1 MESILKRIA
10 ELNGSFTKSER
21 ALAERIVRDADSV
34 VMKTITELA
43 GESDS
48 FSTASITRFCKK
60 IGLSGYSELRL
71 ELAKEIAKDN
81 ARRQIVSD
89 GAAVIPGLVSSVVEA
104 SASAIKDLG
113 FIMNDDVIRRA
124 VHEIVAADTITLA
137 GIGASA
143 LVAQDLRQKLLRLG
157 IRSMFDADQ
166 DVIKVIL
173 SSGSSK
179 DLLIAVSYSG
189 TTRETCDAVRL
200 AKENGMRVLAMT
212 KKGENPISAQADVCV
227 PVSENEALLREG
239 ATLSRLQMLVAV
251 DMIYRAL
258 IMDEGV
264 HYDRILDSWDAV
276 NRRMS

>member
-1 MESILKRIA
+1 MKRIS
-10 ELNGSFTKSER
+10 ELNDTFTKSER
-21 ALAERIVRDADSV
+21 ALADHIVRDADSV

-71 ELAKEIAKDN
+71 ELAKEMAKDN
-81 ARRQIVSD
+81 ARRQIVAD
-89 GAAVIPGLVSSVVEA
+89 GENLVPGLVSTVVDA
-104 SASAIKDLG
+104 SASAINDLKYVLS
-113 FIMNDDVIRRA
+113 DDVIKKA
-124 VHEIVAADTITLA
+124 VHEILSASSITLA

-157 IRSMFDADQ
+157 IRSLFDADQ
-166 DVIKVIL
+166 DVVKVTL
-173 SSGSSK
+173 SSGRSK
-179 DLLIAVSYSG
+179 DLLIAISYSG
-189 TTRETCDAVRL
+189 TTRETLDAVNI

-212 KKGENPISAQADVCV
+212 KKGDNPISEQADVTV

-258 IMDEGV
+258 IMDGGV
-264 HYDRILDSWDAV
+264 RYDLILDSWDAV
-276 NRRMS
+276 NRRIK

>member
-1 MESILKRIA
+1 MKRIS
-10 ELNGSFTKSER
+10 ELNDTFTKSER
-21 ALAERIVRDADSV
+21 ALADHIVRDADSV

-71 ELAKEIAKDN
+71 ELAKEMATDN
-81 ARRQIVSD
+81 ARRQIVAD
-89 GAAVIPGLVSSVVEA
+89 GENLVPGLVSTVVDA
-104 SASAIKDLG
+104 SASAINDLKYVLS
-113 FIMNDDVIRRA
+113 DDIIKKA
-124 VHEIVAADTITLA
+124 VHEILSASSITLA

-157 IRSMFDADQ
+157 IRSLFDADQ
-166 DVIKVIL
+166 DVVKVTL
-173 SSGSSK
+173 SSGRSK
-179 DLLIAVSYSG
+179 DLLIAISYSG
-189 TTRETCDAVRL
+189 TTRETLDAVNI

-212 KKGENPISAQADVCV
+212 KKGDNPISEQADVTV

-258 IMDEGV
+258 IMDGGV
-264 HYDRILDSWDAV
+264 RYDLILDSWDAV
-276 NRRMS
+276 NRRIK

>member
-1 MESILKRIA
+1 MKRIS
-10 ELNGSFTKSER
+10 ELNDTFTKSER
-21 ALAERIVRDADSV
+21 ALADHIVRDADSV

-71 ELAKEIAKDN
+71 ELAKEMATDN
-81 ARRQIVSD
+81 ARRQIVAD
-89 GAAVIPGLVSSVVEA
+89 GENLVPGLVSTVVDA
-104 SASAIKDLG
+104 SASAINDLKYVLS
-113 FIMNDDVIRRA
+113 DDIIKKA
-124 VHEIVAADTITLA
+124 VHEILSASSITLA

-157 IRSMFDADQ
+157 IRSLFDADQ
-166 DVIKVIL
+166 DVVKVTL
-173 SSGSSK
+173 SSGRSK
-179 DLLIAVSYSG
+179 DLLIAISYSG
-189 TTRETCDAVRL
+189 TTRETLDAVNI

-212 KKGENPISAQADVCV
+212 KKGDNPISEQADVTV

-251 DMIYRAL
+251 DMIYRAR
-258 IMDEGV
+258 IMDGGV
-264 HYDRILDSWDAV
+264 RYDLILDSWDAV
-276 NRRMS
+276 NRRIK

>member
-1 MESILKRIA
+1 MKRISV
-10 ELNGSFTKSER
+10 LNDTFTKSER
-21 ALAERIVRDADSV
+21 ALADHIVRDADSV

-71 ELAKEIAKDN
+71 ELAKEMATDN
-81 ARRQIVSD
+81 ARRQIVAD
-89 GAAVIPGLVSSVVEA
+89 GENLVPGLVSTVVDA
-104 SASAIKDLG
+104 SASAINDLKYVLS
-113 FIMNDDVIRRA
+113 DDVIKKA
-124 VHEIVAADTITLA
+124 VHEILSASSITLA

-157 IRSMFDADQ
+157 IRSLFDADQ
-166 DVIKVIL
+166 DVVKVTL
-173 SSGSSK
+173 SSGRSK
-179 DLLIAVSYSG
+179 DLLIAISYSG
-189 TTRETCDAVRL
+189 TTRETLDAVNI

-212 KKGENPISAQADVCV
+212 KKGDNPISEQADVTV

-258 IMDEGV
+258 IMDGGV
-264 HYDRILDSWDAV
+264 RYDLILDSWDAV
-276 NRRMS
+276 NRRMK

>member
-1 MESILKRIA
+1 MKRISV
-10 ELNGSFTKSER
+10 LNDTFTKSER
-21 ALAERIVRDADSV
+21 ALADHIVRDADSV

-48 FSTASITRFCKK
+48 FSTASKTRFCKK

-71 ELAKEIAKDN
+71 ELAKEMATDN
-81 ARRQIVSD
+81 ARRQIVAD
-89 GAAVIPGLVSSVVEA
+89 GENLVPGLVSTVVDA
-104 SASAIKDLG
+104 SASAINDLKYVLS
-113 FIMNDDVIRRA
+113 DDVIKKA
-124 VHEIVAADTITLA
+124 VHEILSASSITLA

-157 IRSMFDADQ
+157 IRSLFDADQ
-166 DVIKVIL
+166 DVVKVTL
-173 SSGSSK
+173 SSGRSK
-179 DLLIAVSYSG
+179 DLLIAISYSG
-189 TTRETCDAVRL
+189 TTRETLDAVNI

-212 KKGENPISAQADVCV
+212 KKGDNPISEQADVTV

-258 IMDEGV
+258 IMDGGV
-264 HYDRILDSWDAV
+264 RYDLILDSWDAV
-276 NRRMS
+276 NRRIK

>member
-1 MESILKRIA
+1 MKRIS
-10 ELNGSFTKSER
+10 ELNDTFTKSER
-21 ALAERIVRDADSV
+21 ALADHIVRDADSV

-71 ELAKEIAKDN
+71 ELAKEMATDN
-81 ARRQIVSD
+81 ARRQIVAD
-89 GAAVIPGLVSSVVEA
+89 GENLVPGLVSTVVDA
-104 SASAIKDLG
+104 SASAINDLKYVLS
-113 FIMNDDVIRRA
+113 DDVIKKA
-124 VHEIVAADTITLA
+124 VHEILSASSITLA

-157 IRSMFDADQ
+157 IRSLFDADQ
-166 DVIKVIL
+166 DVVKVTL
-173 SSGSSK
+173 SSGRSK
-179 DLLIAVSYSG
+179 DLLIAISYSG
-189 TTRETCDAVRL
+189 TTRETLDAVNI

-212 KKGENPISAQADVCV
+212 KKGDNPISEQADVTV

-258 IMDEGV
+258 IMDGGV
-264 HYDRILDSWDAV
+264 RYDLILDSWDAV
-276 NRRMS
+276 NRRIT

>member
-1 MESILKRIA
+1 MKRIS
-10 ELNGSFTKSER
+10 ELNDTFTKSER
-21 ALAERIVRDADSV
+21 ALADHIVRDADSV

-71 ELAKEIAKDN
+71 ELAKEMATDN
-81 ARRQIVSD
+81 ARRQIVAD
-89 GAAVIPGLVSSVVEA
+89 GENLVPGLVSTVVDA
-104 SASAIKDLG
+104 SASAINDLKYVLS
-113 FIMNDDVIRRA
+113 DDVIKKA
-124 VHEIVAADTITLA
+124 VYEILSASSITLA

-157 IRSMFDADQ
+157 IRSLFDADQ
-166 DVIKVIL
+166 DVVKVTL
-173 SSGSSK
+173 SSGRSK
-179 DLLIAVSYSG
+179 DLLIAISYSG
-189 TTRETCDAVRL
+189 TTRETLDAVNI

-212 KKGENPISAQADVCV
+212 KKGDNPISEQADVTV

-258 IMDEGV
+258 IMDGGV
-264 HYDRILDSWDAV
+264 RYDLILDSWDAV
-276 NRRMS
+276 NRRIK

>member
-1 MESILKRIA
+1 MDSILKRIA
-10 ELNGSFTKSER
+10 ELNGSFTRSER
-21 ALAERIVRDADSV
+21 ALADRIVRDADSV

-81 ARRQIVSD
+81 ARRQIVAD
-89 GAAVIPGLVSSVVEA
+89 GEETAPGLVSSVVDA
-104 SASAIKDLG
+104 SASAIKDLEYVLSDE
-113 FIMNDDVIRRA
+113 IIRKA
-124 VHEIVAADTITLA
+124 VHEIISAETITLA

-157 IRSMFDADQ
+157 IRSLFDADQ
-166 DVIKVIL
+166 DVVKVTL
-173 SSGSSK
+173 SSGGSN
-179 DLLIAVSYSG
+179 DLLIAISYSG
-189 TTRETCDAVRL
+189 TTRETCDAVTL
-200 AKENGMRVLAMT
+200 AKENGMRVLAIT
-212 KKGENPISAQADVCV
+212 KKGDNPISQNADVNV
-227 PVSENEALLREG
+227 PVTENEALLREG

-258 IMDEGV
+258 IMDKGV
-264 HYDRILDSWDAV
+264 HYDRILDSWDVV

>member
-1 MESILKRIA
+1 MKRIS
-10 ELNGSFTKSER
+10 ELNDTFTKSER
-21 ALAERIVRDADSV
+21 ALADHIVRDADSV

-71 ELAKEIAKDN
+71 ELAKEMATDN
-81 ARRQIVSD
+81 ARRQIVAD
-89 GAAVIPGLVSSVVEA
+89 GENLVPGLVSTVVDA
-104 SASAIKDLG
+104 SASAINDLKYVLS
-113 FIMNDDVIRRA
+113 DDIIKKA
-124 VHEIVAADTITLA
+124 VHEILSASSITLS

-157 IRSMFDADQ
+157 IRSLFDADQ
-166 DVIKVIL
+166 DVVKVTL
-173 SSGSSK
+173 SSGRSK
-179 DLLIAVSYSG
+179 DLLIAISYSG
-189 TTRETCDAVRL
+189 TTRETLDAVNI

-212 KKGENPISAQADVCV
+212 KKGDNPISEQADVTV

-258 IMDEGV
+258 IMDGGV
-264 HYDRILDSWDAV
+264 RYDLILDSWDAV
-276 NRRMS
+276 NRRIK

>member
-1 MESILKRIA
+1 MKRISV
-10 ELNGSFTKSER
+10 LNDTFTKSER
-21 ALAERIVRDADSV
+21 ALADHIVRDADSV

-71 ELAKEIAKDN
+71 ELAKEMATDN
-81 ARRQIVSD
+81 ARRQIVAD
-89 GAAVIPGLVSSVVEA
+89 GENLVPGLVSTVVDA
-104 SASAIKDLG
+104 SASAINDLKYVLS
-113 FIMNDDVIRRA
+113 DDVITKA
-124 VHEIVAADTITLA
+124 VHEILSASSITLA

-157 IRSMFDADQ
+157 IRSLFDADQ
-166 DVIKVIL
+166 DVVKVTL
-173 SSGSSK
+173 SSGRSK
-179 DLLIAVSYSG
+179 DLLIAISYSG
-189 TTRETCDAVRL
+189 TTRETLDAVNI

-212 KKGENPISAQADVCV
+212 KKGDNPISEQADVTV

-258 IMDEGV
+258 IMDGGV
-264 HYDRILDSWDAV
+264 RYDLILDSWDAV
-276 NRRMS
+276 NRRIK

>member
-1 MESILKRIA
+1 MKRISV
-10 ELNGSFTKSER
+10 LNDTFTKSER
-21 ALAERIVRDADSV
+21 ALADHIVRDADSV

-71 ELAKEIAKDN
+71 ELAKEMATDN
-81 ARRQIVSD
+81 ARRQIVAD
-89 GAAVIPGLVSSVVEA
+89 GENLVPGLVSTVVDA
-104 SASAIKDLG
+104 SASAINDLKYVLS
-113 FIMNDDVIRRA
+113 DDVIKKA
-124 VHEIVAADTITLA
+124 VHEILSASSITLA

-157 IRSMFDADQ
+157 IRSLFDADQ
-166 DVIKVIL
+166 DVVKVTL
-173 SSGSSK
+173 SSGRSK
-179 DLLIAVSYSG
+179 DLLIAISYSG
-189 TTRETCDAVRL
+189 TTRETLDAVNI

-212 KKGENPISAQADVCV
+212 KKGDNPISEQADVTV

-258 IMDEGV
+258 IMDGGV
-264 HYDRILDSWDAV
+264 RYDLILDSWDAV
-276 NRRMS
+276 NRRIK

>member
-1 MESILKRIA
+1 MKRIS
-10 ELNGSFTKSER
+10 ELNDTFTKSER
-21 ALAERIVRDADSV
+21 ALADHIVRDADSV

-60 IGLSGYSELRL
+60 IGLSEYSELRL
-71 ELAKEIAKDN
+71 ELAKEMATDN
-81 ARRQIVSD
+81 ARRQIVAD
-89 GAAVIPGLVSSVVEA
+89 GENLVPGLVSTVVDA
-104 SASAIKDLG
+104 SASAINDLKYVLS
-113 FIMNDDVIRRA
+113 DDVIKKA
-124 VHEIVAADTITLA
+124 VHEILSASSITLA

-157 IRSMFDADQ
+157 IRSLFDADQ
-166 DVIKVIL
+166 DVVKVTL
-173 SSGSSK
+173 SSGRSK
-179 DLLIAVSYSG
+179 DLLIAISYSG
-189 TTRETCDAVRL
+189 TTRETLDAVNI

-212 KKGENPISAQADVCV
+212 KKGDNPISEQADVTV

-258 IMDEGV
+258 IMDGGV
-264 HYDRILDSWDAV
+264 RYDLILDSWDAV
-276 NRRMS
+276 NRRIK

>member
-1 MESILKRIA
+1 MKRISV
-10 ELNGSFTKSER
+10 LNDTFTKSER
-21 ALAERIVRDADSV
+21 ALADHIVRDADSV

-71 ELAKEIAKDN
+71 ELAKEMATDN
-81 ARRQIVSD
+81 ARRQIVAD
-89 GAAVIPGLVSSVVEA
+89 GENLVPGLVSTVVDA
-104 SASAIKDLG
+104 SASAINGLKYVLS
-113 FIMNDDVIRRA
+113 DDVIKRA
-124 VHEIVAADTITLA
+124 VHEILSASSITLA

-157 IRSMFDADQ
+157 IRSLFDADQ
-166 DVIKVIL
+166 DVVKVTL
-173 SSGSSK
+173 SSGRSK
-179 DLLIAVSYSG
+179 DLLIAISYSG
-189 TTRETCDAVRL
+189 TTRETLDAVNI

-212 KKGENPISAQADVCV
+212 KKGDNPISEQADVTV

-258 IMDEGV
+258 IMDGGV
-264 HYDRILDSWDAV
+264 RYDLILDSWDAV
-276 NRRMS
+276 NRRIK

>member
-1 MESILKRIA
+1 MKRIS
-10 ELNGSFTKSER
+10 ELNDTFTKSER
-21 ALAERIVRDADSV
+21 ALADHIVRDADSV

-71 ELAKEIAKDN
+71 ELAKEMATDN
-81 ARRQIVSD
+81 ARRQIVAD
-89 GAAVIPGLVSSVVEA
+89 GENLVPGLVSTVVDA
-104 SASAIKDLG
+104 SASAINDLKYVLS
-113 FIMNDDVIRRA
+113 DDVIKKA
-124 VHEIVAADTITLA
+124 VHQILSASSITLA

-157 IRSMFDADQ
+157 IRSLFDADQ
-166 DVIKVIL
+166 DVVKVTL
-173 SSGSSK
+173 SSGRSK
-179 DLLIAVSYSG
+179 DLLIAISYSG
-189 TTRETCDAVRL
+189 TTRETLDAVNI

-212 KKGENPISAQADVCV
+212 KKGDNPISEQADVTV
-227 PVSENEALLREG
+227 PISENEALLREG

-258 IMDEGV
+258 IMDGGV
-264 HYDRILDSWDAV
+264 RYDLILDSWDAV
-276 NRRMS
+276 NRRIK

>member
-1 MESILKRIA
+1 MKRISV
-10 ELNGSFTKSER
+10 LNDTFTKSER
-21 ALAERIVRDADSV
+21 ALADHIVRDADSV

-43 GESDS
+43 GEYDS

-71 ELAKEIAKDN
+71 ELAKEMATDN
-81 ARRQIVSD
+81 ARRQIVAD
-89 GAAVIPGLVSSVVEA
+89 GENLVPGLVSTVVDA
-104 SASAIKDLG
+104 SASAINDLKYVLS
-113 FIMNDDVIRRA
+113 DDVIKKA
-124 VHEIVAADTITLA
+124 VHEILSASSITLA

-157 IRSMFDADQ
+157 IRSLFDADQ
-166 DVIKVIL
+166 DVVKVTL
-173 SSGSSK
+173 SSGRSK
-179 DLLIAVSYSG
+179 DLLIAISYSG
-189 TTRETCDAVRL
+189 TTRETLDAVNI

-212 KKGENPISAQADVCV
+212 KKGDNPISEQADVTV

-258 IMDEGV
+258 IMDGGV
-264 HYDRILDSWDAV
+264 RYDLILDSWDAV
-276 NRRMS
+276 NRRIK

>member
-1 MESILKRIA
+1 MKRIA
-10 ELNGSFTKSER
+10 ELNGSFTRSER
-21 ALAERIVRDADSV
+21 ALADRIVRDADSV

-81 ARRQIVSD
+81 ARRQIVAD
-89 GAAVIPGLVSSVVEA
+89 GEETAPGLVSSVVDA
-104 SASAIKDLG
+104 SASAIKDLEYVLSDE
-113 FIMNDDVIRRA
+113 IIRKA
-124 VHEIVAADTITLA
+124 VHEIISAETITLA

-157 IRSMFDADQ
+157 IRSLFDADQ
-166 DVIKVIL
+166 DVVKVTL
-173 SSGSSK
+173 SSGGSN
-179 DLLIAVSYSG
+179 DLLIAISYSG
-189 TTRETCDAVRL
+189 TTRETCDAVTL
-200 AKENGMRVLAMT
+200 AKENGMRVLAIT
-212 KKGENPISAQADVCV
+212 KKGDNPISQNADVNV
-227 PVSENEALLREG
+227 PVTENEALLREG

-258 IMDEGV
+258 IMDKGV
-264 HYDRILDSWDAV
+264 HYDRILDSWDVV

>member
-1 MESILKRIA
+1 MKRIS
-10 ELNGSFTKSER
+10 ELNDTFTKSER
-21 ALAERIVRDADSV
+21 ALADHIVRDADSV

-71 ELAKEIAKDN
+71 ELAKEMATDN
-81 ARRQIVSD
+81 ARRQIVAD
-89 GAAVIPGLVSSVVEA
+89 GENLVPGLVSTVVDA
-104 SASAIKDLG
+104 SASAINDLKYVLS
-113 FIMNDDVIRRA
+113 DDIIKKA
-124 VHEIVAADTITLA
+124 VHEILSASSITLA

-157 IRSMFDADQ
+157 IRSLFDADQ
-166 DVIKVIL
+166 DVVKVTL
-173 SSGSSK
+173 SSGRSK
-179 DLLIAVSYSG
+179 DLLIAISYSG
-189 TTRETCDAVRL
+189 TTRETLDAVNI

-212 KKGENPISAQADVCV
+212 KKGDNPISEQADVTV

-258 IMDEGV
+258 IMDGGV
-264 HYDRILDSWDAV
+264 RYDLILDSWDAV
-276 NRRMS
+276 NRRLK

>member
-1 MESILKRIA
+1 MKRIS
-10 ELNGSFTKSER
+10 ELNDTFTKSER
-21 ALAERIVRDADSV
+21 ALADHIVRDADSV

-71 ELAKEIAKDN
+71 ELAKEMATDN
-81 ARRQIVSD
+81 ARRQIVAD
-89 GAAVIPGLVSSVVEA
+89 GENLVPGLVSTVVDA
-104 SASAIKDLG
+104 SASAINDLKYVLS
-113 FIMNDDVIRRA
+113 DDIIKKA
-124 VHEIVAADTITLA
+124 VHEILSASSITLA

-157 IRSMFDADQ
+157 IRSLFDADQ
-166 DVIKVIL
+166 DVVKGTL
-173 SSGSSK
+173 SSGRSK
-179 DLLIAVSYSG
+179 DLLIAISYSG
-189 TTRETCDAVRL
+189 TTRETLDAVNI

-212 KKGENPISAQADVCV
+212 KKGDNPISEQADVTV
-227 PVSENEALLREG
+227 PISENEALLREG

-258 IMDEGV
+258 IMDGGV
-264 HYDRILDSWDAV
+264 RYDLILDSWDAV
-276 NRRMS
+276 NRRIK

>member
-1 MESILKRIA
+1 MKRISV
-10 ELNGSFTKSER
+10 LNDTFTKSER
-21 ALAERIVRDADSV
+21 ALADHIVRDADSV

-71 ELAKEIAKDN
+71 ELAKEMATDN
-81 ARRQIVSD
+81 ARRQIVAD
-89 GAAVIPGLVSSVVEA
+89 GENLVPGLVSTVVDA
-104 SASAIKDLG
+104 SASAINGLKYVLS
-113 FIMNDDVIRRA
+113 DDVIKKA
-124 VHEIVAADTITLA
+124 VHEILSASSITLA

-157 IRSMFDADQ
+157 IRSLFDADQ
-166 DVIKVIL
+166 DVVKVTL
-173 SSGSSK
+173 SSGRSK
-179 DLLIAVSYSG
+179 DLLIAISYSG
-189 TTRETCDAVRL
+189 TTRETLDAVNI

-212 KKGENPISAQADVCV
+212 KKGDNPISEQADVTV
-227 PVSENEALLREG
+227 PVSENEALLMEG

-258 IMDEGV
+258 IMDGGV
-264 HYDRILDSWDAV
+264 RYDLILDSWDAV
-276 NRRMS
+276 NRRIK

>member
-1 MESILKRIA
+1 MKRISV
-10 ELNGSFTKSER
+10 LNDTFTKSER
-21 ALAERIVRDADSV
+21 ALADHIVRDADSV

-71 ELAKEIAKDN
+71 ELAKEMATDN
-81 ARRQIVSD
+81 ARRQIVAD
-89 GAAVIPGLVSSVVEA
+89 GENLVPGLVSTVVDA
-104 SASAIKDLG
+104 SASAINDLKYVLS
-113 FIMNDDVIRRA
+113 DDVIKKA
-124 VHEIVAADTITLA
+124 VHEILSASSITLA

-157 IRSMFDADQ
+157 IRSLFDADQ
-166 DVIKVIL
+166 DVVKVTL
-173 SSGSSK
+173 SSGRSK
-179 DLLIAVSYSG
+179 DLLIAISYSG
-189 TTRETCDAVRL
+189 TTRETLDAVNI

-212 KKGENPISAQADVCV
+212 KKGDNPISEKADVTV

-258 IMDEGV
+258 IMDGGV
-264 HYDRILDSWDAV
+264 RYDLILDSWDAV
-276 NRRMS
+276 NRRIK

>member
-1 MESILKRIA
+1 MKRIS
-10 ELNGSFTKSER
+10 ELNDTFTKSER
-21 ALAERIVRDADSV
+21 ALADHIVRDADSV

-71 ELAKEIAKDN
+71 ELAKEMATDN
-81 ARRQIVSD
+81 ARRQIVAN
-89 GAAVIPGLVSSVVEA
+89 GENLVPGLVSTVVDA
-104 SASAIKDLG
+104 SASAINDLKYVLS
-113 FIMNDDVIRRA
+113 DDIIKKA
-124 VHEIVAADTITLA
+124 VHEILSASSITLA

-157 IRSMFDADQ
+157 IRSLFDADQ
-166 DVIKVIL
+166 DVVKVTL
-173 SSGSSK
+173 SSGRSK
-179 DLLIAVSYSG
+179 DLLIAISYSG
-189 TTRETCDAVRL
+189 TTRETLDAVNI

-212 KKGENPISAQADVCV
+212 KKGDNPISEQADVTV

-258 IMDEGV
+258 IMDGGV
-264 HYDRILDSWDAV
+264 RYDLILDSWDAV
-276 NRRMS
+276 NRRIK

>member
-1 MESILKRIA
+1 MKRISV
-10 ELNGSFTKSER
+10 LNETFTKSER
-21 ALAERIVRDADSV
+21 ALADHIVRDADSV

-71 ELAKEIAKDN
+71 ELAKEMATDN
-81 ARRQIVSD
+81 ARRQIVAD
-89 GAAVIPGLVSSVVEA
+89 GENLVPGLVSTVVDA
-104 SASAIKDLG
+104 SASAINDLKYVLS
-113 FIMNDDVIRRA
+113 DDVIKKA
-124 VHEIVAADTITLA
+124 VPEILSASSITLA

-157 IRSMFDADQ
+157 IRSLFDADQ
-166 DVIKVIL
+166 DVVKVTL
-173 SSGSSK
+173 SSGRSK
-179 DLLIAVSYSG
+179 DLLIAISYSG
-189 TTRETCDAVRL
+189 TTRETLDAVNI

-212 KKGENPISAQADVCV
+212 KKGDNPISEQADVTV

-258 IMDEGV
+258 IMDGGV
-264 HYDRILDSWDAV
+264 RYDLILDSWDAV
-276 NRRMS
+276 NRRIK

>member
-1 MESILKRIA
+1 MKRISV
-10 ELNGSFTKSER
+10 LNDTFTKSER
-21 ALAERIVRDADSV
+21 ALADHIVRDADSV

-71 ELAKEIAKDN
+71 ELAKEMATDN
-81 ARRQIVSD
+81 ARRQIVAD
-89 GAAVIPGLVSSVVEA
+89 GENLVPGLVSTVVDA
-104 SASAIKDLG
+104 SASAINDLKYVLS
-113 FIMNDDVIRRA
+113 DDVIKKA
-124 VHEIVAADTITLA
+124 VHEILSASSITLA

-157 IRSMFDADQ
+157 IRSLFDADQ
-166 DVIKVIL
+166 DVVKVTL
-173 SSGSSK
+173 SSGRSK
-179 DLLIAVSYSG
+179 DLLIAISYSG
-189 TTRETCDAVRL
+189 TTRETLDAVNI

-212 KKGENPISAQADVCV
+212 KKGDNPISEQADVTV
-227 PVSENEALLREG
+227 PVSENKALLREG

-258 IMDEGV
+258 IMDGGV
-264 HYDRILDSWDAV
+264 RYDLILDSWDAV
-276 NRRMS
+276 NRRIK

>member
-1 MESILKRIA
+1 MKRIS
-10 ELNGSFTKSER
+10 ELNDTFTKSER
-21 ALAERIVRDADSV
+21 ALADHIVRDADSV

-71 ELAKEIAKDN
+71 ELAKEMATDN
-81 ARRQIVSD
+81 ARRQIVAD
-89 GAAVIPGLVSSVVEA
+89 GENLVPGLVSTVVDA
-104 SASAIKDLG
+104 SASAINDLKYVLS
-113 FIMNDDVIRRA
+113 DDIIKKA
-124 VHEIVAADTITLA
+124 VHEILSASSITLA

-157 IRSMFDADQ
+157 IRSLFDADQ
-166 DVIKVIL
+166 DVVKVTL
-173 SSGSSK
+173 SSGRSK
-179 DLLIAVSYSG
+179 DLLIAISYSG
-189 TTRETCDAVRL
+189 TTRETLDAVNI

-212 KKGENPISAQADVCV
+212 KKGDNPISEQADVTV
-227 PVSENEALLREG
+227 PISENEALLREG

-258 IMDEGV
+258 IMDGGV
-264 HYDRILDSWDAV
+264 RYDLILDSWDAV
-276 NRRMS
+276 NRRIK

>member
-1 MESILKRIA
+1 MKRISV
-10 ELNGSFTKSER
+10 LNDTFTKSER
-21 ALAERIVRDADSV
+21 ALADHIVRDADSV

-71 ELAKEIAKDN
+71 ELAKEMATDN
-81 ARRQIVSD
+81 ARRQIVAD
-89 GAAVIPGLVSSVVEA
+89 GENLVPGLVSTVVDA
-104 SASAIKDLG
+104 SASAINGLKYVLS
-113 FIMNDDVIRRA
+113 DDVIKKA
-124 VHEIVAADTITLA
+124 VHEILSASSITLA

-157 IRSMFDADQ
+157 IRSLFDADQ
-166 DVIKVIL
+166 DVVKVTL
-173 SSGSSK
+173 SSGRSK
-179 DLLIAVSYSG
+179 DLLIAISYSG
-189 TTRETCDAVRL
+189 TTRETLDAVNI

-212 KKGENPISAQADVCV
+212 KKGDNPISEQADVTV

-258 IMDEGV
+258 IMDGGV
-264 HYDRILDSWDAV
+264 RYDLILDSWDAV
-276 NRRMS
+276 NRRIK

>member
-1 MESILKRIA
+1 MKRIS
-10 ELNGSFTKSER
+10 ELNDTFTKSER
-21 ALAERIVRDADSV
+21 ALADHIVRDADSV

-71 ELAKEIAKDN
+71 ELAKEMATDN
-81 ARRQIVSD
+81 ARRQIVAD
-89 GAAVIPGLVSSVVEA
+89 GENLVPGLVSTVVDA
-104 SASAIKDLG
+104 SASAINDLKYVLS
-113 FIMNDDVIRRA
+113 DDVIKKA
-124 VHEIVAADTITLA
+124 VHEILSASSITLS

-157 IRSMFDADQ
+157 IRSLFDADQ
-166 DVIKVIL
+166 DVVKVTL
-173 SSGSSK
+173 SSGRSK
-179 DLLIAVSYSG
+179 DLLIAISYSG
-189 TTRETCDAVRL
+189 TTRETLDAVNI

-212 KKGENPISAQADVCV
+212 KKGDNPISEQADVTV

-258 IMDEGV
+258 IMDGGV
-264 HYDRILDSWDAV
+264 RYDLILDSWDAV
-276 NRRMS
+276 NRRIK

>member
-1 MESILKRIA
+1 MKRIS
-10 ELNGSFTKSER
+10 ELNDTFTKSER
-21 ALAERIVRDADSV
+21 ALADHIVRDADSV

-71 ELAKEIAKDN
+71 ELAKEMATDN
-81 ARRQIVSD
+81 ARRQIVAD
-89 GAAVIPGLVSSVVEA
+89 GENLVPGLVSTVVDA
-104 SASAIKDLG
+104 SASAINDLKYVLS
-113 FIMNDDVIRRA
+113 DDVIKKA
-124 VHEIVAADTITLA
+124 VHEILSASSITLA

-157 IRSMFDADQ
+157 IRSLFDADQ
-166 DVIKVIL
+166 DVVKVTL
-173 SSGSSK
+173 SSGRSK
-179 DLLIAVSYSG
+179 DLLIAISYSG
-189 TTRETCDAVRL
+189 TTRETLDAVNI

-212 KKGENPISAQADVCV
+212 KKGDNPISEQADVTV

-258 IMDEGV
+258 IMDGGV
-264 HYDRILDSWDAV
+264 RYDLILDSWDAV
-276 NRRMS
+276 NRRIK

>member
-1 MESILKRIA
+1 MKRISV
-10 ELNGSFTKSER
+10 LNDTFTKSER
-21 ALAERIVRDADSV
+21 ALADHIVRDADSV

-71 ELAKEIAKDN
+71 ELAKEMATDN
-81 ARRQIVSD
+81 ARRQIVAD
-89 GAAVIPGLVSSVVEA
+89 GENLVPGLVSTVDA
-104 SASAIKDLG
+104 SASAINDLKYVLS
-113 FIMNDDVIRRA
+113 DDVIKKA
-124 VHEIVAADTITLA
+124 VHEILSASSITLA

-157 IRSMFDADQ
+157 IRSLFDADQ
-166 DVIKVIL
+166 DVVKVTL
-173 SSGSSK
+173 SSGRSK
-179 DLLIAVSYSG
+179 DLLIAISYSG
-189 TTRETCDAVRL
+189 TTRETLDAVNI

-212 KKGENPISAQADVCV
+212 KKGDNPISEQADVTV

-258 IMDEGV
+258 IMDGGV
-264 HYDRILDSWDAV
+264 RYDLILDSWDAV
-276 NRRMS
+276 NRRIK

>member
-1 MESILKRIA
+1 MKRISV
-10 ELNGSFTKSER
+10 LNDTFTKSER
-21 ALAERIVRDADSV
+21 ALADHIVRDADSV

-71 ELAKEIAKDN
+71 ELAKEMATDN
-81 ARRQIVSD
+81 ARRQIVAD
-89 GAAVIPGLVSSVVEA
+89 GENLVPGLVSTVVDA
-104 SASAIKDLG
+104 SASAINGLKYVLS
-113 FIMNDDVIRRA
+113 DDVIKKA
-124 VHEIVAADTITLA
+124 LHEILSASSITLA

-157 IRSMFDADQ
+157 IRSLFDADQ
-166 DVIKVIL
+166 DVVKVTL
-173 SSGSSK
+173 SSGRSK
-179 DLLIAVSYSG
+179 DLLIAISYSG
-189 TTRETCDAVRL
+189 TTRETLDAVNI

-212 KKGENPISAQADVCV
+212 KKGDNPISEQADVTV

-258 IMDEGV
+258 IMDGGV
-264 HYDRILDSWDAV
+264 RYDLILDSWDAV
-276 NRRMS
+276 NRRIK

>member
-1 MESILKRIA
+1 MKRISV
-10 ELNGSFTKSER
+10 LNDTFTKSER
-21 ALAERIVRDADSV
+21 ALADHIVRDADSV

-71 ELAKEIAKDN
+71 ELAKEMATDN
-81 ARRQIVSD
+81 ARRQIVAD
-89 GAAVIPGLVSSVVEA
+89 GENLVPGLVSTVVDA
-104 SASAIKDLG
+104 SASAINDLKYVLS
-113 FIMNDDVIRRA
+113 DEVIKKA
-124 VHEIVAADTITLA
+124 VHEILSASSITLA

-157 IRSMFDADQ
+157 IRSLFDADQ
-166 DVIKVIL
+166 DVVKVTL
-173 SSGSSK
+173 SSGRSK
-179 DLLIAVSYSG
+179 DLLIAISYSG
-189 TTRETCDAVRL
+189 TTRETLDAVNI

-212 KKGENPISAQADVCV
+212 KKGDNPISEQADVTV

-258 IMDEGV
+258 IMDGGV
-264 HYDRILDSWDAV
+264 RYDLILDSWDAV
-276 NRRMS
+276 NRRIK

>member
-1 MESILKRIA
+1 MDSILKRIS
-10 ELNGSFTKSER
+10 ELNDTFTKSER
-21 ALAERIVRDADSV
+21 ALADHIVRDADSV

-71 ELAKEIAKDN
+71 ELAKEMATDN
-81 ARRQIVSD
+81 ARRQIVAD
-89 GAAVIPGLVSSVVEA
+89 GENLVPGLVSTVVDA
-104 SASAIKDLG
+104 SASAINDLKYVLS
-113 FIMNDDVIRRA
+113 DDVIKKA
-124 VHEIVAADTITLA
+124 VHEILSASSITLA

-157 IRSMFDADQ
+157 IRSLFDADQ
-166 DVIKVIL
+166 DVVKVTL
-173 SSGSSK
+173 SSGRSK
-179 DLLIAVSYSG
+179 DLLIAISYSG
-189 TTRETCDAVRL
+189 TTRETLDAVNI

-212 KKGENPISAQADVCV
+212 KKGDNPISEQADVTV

-258 IMDEGV
+258 IMDGGV
-264 HYDRILDSWDAV
+264 RYDLILDSWDAV
-276 NRRMS
+276 NRRIK

>member
-1 MESILKRIA
+1 MKRIS
-10 ELNGSFTKSER
+10 ELNDTFTKSER
-21 ALAERIVRDADSV
+21 ALADHIVRDADSV

-71 ELAKEIAKDN
+71 ELAKEMATDN
-81 ARRQIVSD
+81 ARRQIVAD
-89 GAAVIPGLVSSVVEA
+89 GENLVPGLVSTVVDA
-104 SASAIKDLG
+104 SASAINDLKYVLS
-113 FIMNDDVIRRA
+113 DDVIKKA
-124 VHEIVAADTITLA
+124 VHEILSASSITLA

-157 IRSMFDADQ
+157 IRSLFDADQ
-166 DVIKVIL
+166 DVVKVTL
-173 SSGSSK
+173 SSGRSR
-179 DLLIAVSYSG
+179 DLLIAISYSG
-189 TTRETCDAVRL
+189 TTRETLDAVNI

-212 KKGENPISAQADVCV
+212 KKGDNPISEQADVTV

-258 IMDEGV
+258 IMDGGV
-264 HYDRILDSWDAV
+264 RYDLILDSWDAV
-276 NRRMS
+276 NRRIK

>member
-1 MESILKRIA
+1 MKRIS
-10 ELNGSFTKSER
+10 ELNDTFTKSER
-21 ALAERIVRDADSV
+21 ALADHIVRDADSV

-48 FSTASITRFCKK
+48 FSTASIARFCKK

-71 ELAKEIAKDN
+71 ELAKEMATDN
-81 ARRQIVSD
+81 ARRQIVAD
-89 GAAVIPGLVSSVVEA
+89 GENLVPGLVSTVVDA
-104 SASAIKDLG
+104 SASAINDLKYVLS
-113 FIMNDDVIRRA
+113 DDIIKKA
-124 VHEIVAADTITLA
+124 VHEILSASSITLA

-157 IRSMFDADQ
+157 IRSLFDADQ
-166 DVIKVIL
+166 DVVKVTL
-173 SSGSSK
+173 SSGRSK
-179 DLLIAVSYSG
+179 DLLIAISYSG
-189 TTRETCDAVRL
+189 TTRETIDAVNI

-212 KKGENPISAQADVCV
+212 KKGDNPISEQADVTV

-258 IMDEGV
+258 IMDGGV
-264 HYDRILDSWDAV
+264 RYDLILDSWDAV
-276 NRRMS
+276 NRRIK

>member
-1 MESILKRIA
+1 MKRISV
-10 ELNGSFTKSER
+10 LNDTFTKSER
-21 ALAERIVRDADSV
+21 ALADHIVRDADSV

-71 ELAKEIAKDN
+71 ELAKEMATDN
-81 ARRQIVSD
+81 ARRQIVAD
-89 GAAVIPGLVSSVVEA
+89 GENLVPGLVSTVVDA
-104 SASAIKDLG
+104 SASAINGLKYVLS
-113 FIMNDDVIRRA
+113 DDVIKKA
-124 VHEIVAADTITLA
+124 VHEILSASSITLA

-143 LVAQDLRQKLLRLG
+143 LVARDLRQKLLRLG
-157 IRSMFDADQ
+157 IRSLFDADQ
-166 DVIKVIL
+166 DVVKVTL
-173 SSGSSK
+173 SSGRSK
-179 DLLIAVSYSG
+179 DLLIAISYSG
-189 TTRETCDAVRL
+189 TTRETLDAVNI

-212 KKGENPISAQADVCV
+212 KKGDNPISEQADVTV

-258 IMDEGV
+258 IMDGGV
-264 HYDRILDSWDAV
+264 RYDLILDSWDAV
-276 NRRMS
+276 NRRIK

>member
-1 MESILKRIA
+1 MKRISV
-10 ELNGSFTKSER
+10 LNDTFTKSER
-21 ALAERIVRDADSV
+21 ALADHIVRDADSV

-71 ELAKEIAKDN
+71 ELAKEMATDN
-81 ARRQIVSD
+81 ARRQIVAD
-89 GAAVIPGLVSSVVEA
+89 GENLVPGLVSTVVDA
-104 SASAIKDLG
+104 SASAINDLKYVLS
-113 FIMNDDVIRRA
+113 DDVIKKA
-124 VHEIVAADTITLA
+124 VHEILSASSITLA
-137 GIGASA
+137 GLGASA

-157 IRSMFDADQ
+157 IRSLFDADQ
-166 DVIKVIL
+166 DVVKVTL
-173 SSGSSK
+173 SSGRSK
-179 DLLIAVSYSG
+179 DLLIAISYSG
-189 TTRETCDAVRL
+189 TTRETLDAVNI

-212 KKGENPISAQADVCV
+212 KKGDNPISEQADVTV

-258 IMDEGV
+258 IMDGGV
-264 HYDRILDSWDAV
+264 RYDLILDSWDAV
-276 NRRMS
+276 NRRIK

>member
-1 MESILKRIA
+1 MKRIS
-10 ELNGSFTKSER
+10 ELNDTFTKSER
-21 ALAERIVRDADSV
+21 ALADHIVRDADSV

-60 IGLSGYSELRL
+60 IGLTGYSELRL
-71 ELAKEIAKDN
+71 ELAKEMATDN
-81 ARRQIVSD
+81 ARRQIVAD
-89 GAAVIPGLVSSVVEA
+89 GENLVPGLVSTVVDA
-104 SASAIKDLG
+104 SASAINDLKYVLS
-113 FIMNDDVIRRA
+113 DDVIKKA
-124 VHEIVAADTITLA
+124 VHEILSASSITLA

-157 IRSMFDADQ
+157 IRSLFDADQ
-166 DVIKVIL
+166 DVVKVTL
-173 SSGSSK
+173 SSGRSK
-179 DLLIAVSYSG
+179 DLLIAISYSG
-189 TTRETCDAVRL
+189 TTRETLDAVNI

-212 KKGENPISAQADVCV
+212 KKGDNPISEQADVTV

-258 IMDEGV
+258 IMDGGV
-264 HYDRILDSWDAV
+264 RYDLILDSWDAV
-276 NRRMS
+276 NRRIK

>member
-1 MESILKRIA
+1 MKRISV
-10 ELNGSFTKSER
+10 LNDTFTKSER
-21 ALAERIVRDADSV
+21 ALADHIVRDADSV

-71 ELAKEIAKDN
+71 ELAKEMATDN
-81 ARRQIVSD
+81 ARRQIVAD
-89 GAAVIPGLVSSVVEA
+89 GENLVPGLVSTVVDA
-104 SASAIKDLG
+104 SASAINDLKYVLS
-113 FIMNDDVIRRA
+113 DDVIKKA
-124 VHEIVAADTITLA
+124 VHEILSASSITLA

-157 IRSMFDADQ
+157 IRSLFDADQ
-166 DVIKVIL
+166 DVVKVTL
-173 SSGSSK
+173 SSGRSK
-179 DLLIAVSYSG
+179 DLLIAISYSG
-189 TTRETCDAVRL
+189 TTRETLDAVNI

-212 KKGENPISAQADVCV
+212 KKGDNPISEQADVTV

-258 IMDEGV
+258 IMDGGV
-264 HYDRILDSWDAV
+264 RYDLILDSWDAV
-276 NRRMS
+276 NRRIT